1 MCDFMDVEIE
11 TIPIDV
17 IKRNLDIISTRIFD
31 ACKKVNRDPK
41 EITFVAVIKNQSNET
56 IKNLFNLGVREFGE
70 NRYQQLEAHQKYF
83 ETNNIDFN
91 QEITW
96 NFIGQIQSNKITK
109 IANRSQVIQ
118 SVDNLNILNVL
129 GKRTDHKKIYIQL
142 AGIND
147 QTRGGVS
154 FENAEELIK
163 SAEKLK
169 IVLSGVMIVPPF
181 EKDPRPYFNKA
192 REFAKKHNL
201 DEISMGKT
209 SDFEIAIECGATTI
223 RVGSA
228 IFKPNNYAL

>member
-1 MCDFMDVEIE
+1 MCDFIDVEIE

-118 SVDNLNILNVL
+118 
-129 GKRTDHKKIYIQL
+129 
-142 AGIND
+142 
-147 QTRGGVS
+147 
-154 FENAEELIK
+154 
-163 SAEKLK
+163 
-169 IVLSGVMIVPPF
+169 
-181 EKDPRPYFNKA
+181 
-192 REFAKKHNL
+192 
-201 DEISMGKT
+201 
-209 SDFEIAIECGATTI
+209 
-223 RVGSA
+223 
-228 IFKPNNYAL
+228 